1 MKVDV
6 TWHGNML
13 FAVEGNNGRYAMMDA
28 SRSVGGQE
36 SAPSPKEV
44 FLGGLAG
51 CTGMD
56 VVSIL
61 RKMRIEPETFTVR
74 VEAELGEE
82 HPRPFLSYELVYV
95 FTGKGLEDAA
105 DKIKKA
111 VDLSQQRYCGI
122 SATLEKTGPV
132 KYSVKINP

>member
-1 MKVDV
+1 
-6 TWHGNML
+6 
-13 FAVEGNNGRYAMMDA
+13 MMDA

-111 VDLSQQRYCGI
+111 VDLSHQRYCGI